1 MTTYTSEMN
10 LIRARFN
17 ALSIL
22 RQTVLDWAAWREF
35 AQLTGVA
42 SSQLALIQAVL
53 RRPGL
58 TLGGYVAHL
67 HSYDSAIIATLLDQ
81 LVAQNLLLVTERS
94 KYWPNEAAESFN
106 RRLAETTNTAL
117 AAWATLPAA
126 DLATLAAWSERM
138 CAAIPPENLGN
149 HGLYGFGVRPV
160 AGATAAERAWVA
172 ALALL
177 HYRADAYHLAW
188 SATGISASWGVM
200 VWLCSDH
207 QASHSAESLRSHA
220 TPYLGATAAPT
231 LTTLLANGWLLA
243 DATGI
248 RLTATGWAQVNEI
261 EQFVAADCAPIIAA
275 LDHSEHRRFGR
286 FAAHLRSCVAAYHRS
301 RRK

>member
-1 MTTYTSEMN
+1 MTTYASEMN

-22 RQTVLDWAAWREF
+22 RQTVLDWAVWREC

-42 SSQLALIQAVL
+42 PNQLALIQAVL

-126 DLATLAAWSERM
+126 DLATLVLLSERM

-149 HGLYGFGVRPV
+149 HGLYAFGARPV
-160 AGATAAERAWVA
+160 ADQTPVERAWVA
-172 ALALL
+172 AVALL
-177 HYRADAYHLAW
+177 HYRADAYDLAW
-188 SATGISASWGVM
+188 SAAGISASWGVM
-200 VWLCSDH
+200 VWLCSDK
-207 QASHSAESLRSHA
+207 ASHSAESLLSHA

-261 EQFVAADCAPIIAA
+261 EQLVAADCAPIIAA
-275 LDHSEHRRFGR
+275 LDHSEHRQFGR
-286 FAAHLRSCVAAYHRS
+286 IAAHLRRNVAAYHRS